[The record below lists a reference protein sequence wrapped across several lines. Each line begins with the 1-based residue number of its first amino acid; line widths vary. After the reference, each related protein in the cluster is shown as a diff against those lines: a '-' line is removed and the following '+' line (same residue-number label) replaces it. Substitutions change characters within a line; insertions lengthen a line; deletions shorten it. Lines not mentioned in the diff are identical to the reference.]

1 MRRAT
6 SACFSNNQWPYRD
19 MRLVIIS
26 GLSGSGKSTAL
37 QELEDLN
44 YYCIDNLPVGLLPAF
59 AMQMINAS
67 QRLDKNAAVSVD
79 ARNLA
84 DDFQHFP
91 EVLGEL
97 KNSGMI
103 CEIFFLE
110 ADDKTLLK
118 RFSETRRKHP
128 LTRLGIPLA
137 EAIAHERKLL
147 SPMLANA
154 DVRIDTSHTNVHELR
169 EMVRKHVQ
177 TTSANS
183 MSLLFQSFGYK
194 KGVPADADFVFDL
207 RCLPNPHW
215 ETALRPLTGLDD
227 DVMKFLEN
235 QPLVGRMFDELKMF
249 LETWIPRFE
258 ADNRSYMTIA
268 LGCTGG
274 QHRSV
279 YLTKLLAEH
288 FRQSRE
294 NVLIRHRELPHI
306 GSTRELPQSPPET
319 S

>member
-1 MRRAT
+1 
-6 SACFSNNQWPYRD
+6 

-59 AMQMINAS
+59 AAQMINAS
-67 QRLDKNAAVSVD
+67 QRIDRNAAASVD

-84 DDFQHFP
+84 DDLQHFP
-91 EVLGEL
+91 DTLGEL
-97 KNSGMI
+97 KDSGLI
-103 CEIFFLE
+103 CEIFYLE
-110 ADDKTLLK
+110 ADDRTLLK

-137 EAIAHERKLL
+137 EAIAHERTLL
-147 SPMLANA
+147 GPMLASS
-154 DVRIDTSHTNVHELR
+154 DVHIDTSHTNVHELR
-169 EMVRKHVQ
+169 EMVRKHVE
-177 TTSANS
+177 TTTANS

-215 ETALRPLTGLDD
+215 ENSLRPLNGLDPE
-227 DVMKFLEN
+227 VIEFLEG
-235 QPLVGRMFDELKMF
+235 QPLVKCMLDELKMF
-249 LETWIPRFE
+249 LETWIPHFE

-288 FRQSRE
+288 FRQSRD
-294 NVLIRHRELPHI
+294 NVLIRHRELPGI
-306 GSTRELPQSPPET
+306 SSARELPYSPPET